1 MQLPKRL
8 NQMQQYSRR
17 QGMSTVTRSN
27 IKIKMSNGEK
37 IYSIIVYLLAG
48 LFCVFCLYPFA
59 IILGSSFETE
69 ANFAKYGFSIIPR
82 DFTTQ
87 AYKVVLGDSQIYRAY
102 GVTIFTTVFGT
113 ILSLVMTVLMAYPL
127 SLKKLKYRN
136 VITFFTYFTMLFSG
150 GLVPT
155 YLLIS
160 KTLNLTNSIW
170 VLILPVAFSAWNMFL
185 LRNFFA
191 GIPKELSESA
201 YIDGAGDF
209 TVLWKIILPV
219 SKPGLAT
226 IGLFYALSYWNQWF
240 NAMLYIDNSKLFP
253 LQYLLM
259 KMLRNMDAMKEMART
274 VGMSVG
280 EVPANSLR
288 MATTVVVIGPIVLL
302 YPYAQKYF
310 TSGLT
315 VGAIKG

>member
-1 MQLPKRL
+1 
-8 NQMQQYSRR
+8 
-17 QGMSTVTRSN
+17 MSTVTRSN

-113 ILSLVMTVLMAYPL
+113 ILSLVMTVLIAYPL

>member
-1 MQLPKRL
+1 
-8 NQMQQYSRR
+8 
-17 QGMSTVTRSN
+17 MSTVTRSN

-160 KTLNLTNSIW
+160 KTLNMTNSIW

-240 NAMLYIDNSKLFP
+240 NAMLYIDNSKLYP

>member
-1 MQLPKRL
+1 
-8 NQMQQYSRR
+8 
-17 QGMSTVTRSN
+17 MSTVTRSN

>member
-1 MQLPKRL
+1 
-8 NQMQQYSRR
+8 
-17 QGMSTVTRSN
+17 MSTVTRSN

-37 IYSIIVYLLAG
+37 LYSIIVYLIAG

-240 NAMLYIDNSKLFP
+240 NAMLYIDNSKLYP